1 MNQRRLVAV
10 HCGRDSGF
18 EVIHGLLNR
27 VMEVL
32 RVPLAGAGGC
42 GWVGWGRV
50 RAGLWGSLVGVGSSS
65 DQGPAWLPVAS
76 GWAGIAEVDG
86 AVRAAQHGRL
96 SGIARPAPL
105 SG

>member
-32 RVPLAGAGGC
+32 RVPLAGAGG
-42 GWVGWGRV
+42 W
-50 RAGLWGSLVGVGSSS
+50 VGVGSG
-65 DQGPAWLPVAS
+65 QGRAVGES
-76 GWAGIAEVDG
+76 GW
-86 AVRAAQHGRL
+86 
-96 SGIARPAPL
+96 SGQQQ
-105 SG
+105 